1 MGSLFLKRKRTEE
14 PTDAFFDYRVRVVM
28 TRDNWDFEFNLLF
41 SHLSKWPIAGAW
53 SVKKNI
59 IRI

>member
-28 TRDNWDFEFNLLF
+28 TRDN
-41 SHLSKWPIAGAW
+41 
-53 SVKKNI
+53 
-59 IRI
+59 